1 MACMDS
7 CFLPFLDKDLPDK
20 KQVFVDYFGH
30 MIIMT
35 TADVATMFLHTA
47 NYSHIHDLISSS
59 FWPLEIGICTIPIS
73 QMRKL
78 SLI

>member
-1 MACMDS
+1 MIKNKC
-7 CFLPFLDKDLPDK
+7 LLT
-20 KQVFVDYFGH
+20 DYFGH

-35 TADVATMFLHTA
+35 TADVATVFLHTA
-47 NYSHIHDLISSS
+47 KYSHIHDLISSS
-59 FWPLEIGICTIPIS
+59 FWSLEIGICAIPIS